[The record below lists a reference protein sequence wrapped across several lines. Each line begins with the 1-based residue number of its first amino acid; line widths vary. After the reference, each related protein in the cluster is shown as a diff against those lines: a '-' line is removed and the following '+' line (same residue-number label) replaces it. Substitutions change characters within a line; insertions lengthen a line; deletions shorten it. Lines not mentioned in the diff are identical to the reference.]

1 MYTHKPAMPLL
12 VFNAVQKIYED
23 LTREELLSR
32 CLGGFTQ
39 NANESL
45 NSVVWSIAPKAISS
59 GKAVVDIATNVAV
72 ITYNGGFSS
81 LLDVVSTLELKIS
94 PELHNYAMEIDQHR
108 VRAANRSS
116 SINRKST
123 RKDLTALRKET
134 DELNSNVEGQL
145 YGAGIAE

>member
-1 MYTHKPAMPLL
+1 MPLL
-12 VFNAVQKIYED
+12 GFYAVKKIYED

-45 NSVVWSIAPKAISS
+45 NAVVWSIAPKAISS
-59 GKAVVDIATNVAV
+59 GKGVVDIATNVAV
-72 ITYNGGFSS
+72 ITYNGGFLS

-94 PELHNYAMEIDQHR
+94 SELYNYALEIDQHR
-108 VRAANRSS
+108 VKAANRSS
-116 SINRKST
+116 SIHRKSA

-134 DELNSNVEGQL
+134 DELDSNLEGQL
-145 YGAGIAE
+145 YGAGIAD